1 MTVPTRP
8 QPIDGE
14 TRIRRSPH
22 LVAFWRGAELRLDQH
37 ARGTRS
43 TVSPSVLALLHACDR
58 WRTLGEICE
67 RLPDLSPAEI
77 AAVVPRLIARGLLVR
92 KGSPPDPGDAAAD
105 TWNGWDPAAGFFHHA
120 TRDVTYWPRARATE
134 YLRAKAEREPPPSAV
149 LRSAGAGRVEVA
161 LLPPRMGRSLRGDT
175 ADLVDALRAR
185 RTWRRFGRA
194 PLSLA
199 DASTLLGLTWGVQA
213 WVTVRGFGR
222 MPLKTAPSGGARH
235 AIEAF
240 AAVRRVNGVRPG
252 LYHYDADAHRLVGLQ
267 RGLSAGAL
275 GDCFPQQA
283 WMGRAA
289 LVVFMAAVF
298 ARAQWRYPFARAYRT
313 ILAEAGHHAQ
323 SFCLLATAL
332 ELAPFCS
339 MAFADSHVDRWLGL
353 DGRRTAAL
361 YAVGVGARPADTEWA
376 PWPQTRR
383 TPRREPTRLARD

>member
-1 MTVPTRP
+1 MTVPTRQ

-22 LVAFWRGAELRLDQH
+22 LVAYWREAELRLDQH
-37 ARGTRS
+37 ARGTRN
-43 TVSPSVLALLHACDR
+43 TVSPAVVALLHACDR
-58 WRTLGEICE
+58 WRTLGEIRE
-67 RLPDLSPAEI
+67 RLPDLSPAEVTAI
-77 AAVVPRLIARGLLVR
+77 VPRLIARGLLVR
-92 KGSPPDPGDAAAD
+92 KDSPQDPGDAAAD

-120 TRDVTYWPRARATE
+120 TRDVAYWPRARATE
-134 YLRAKAEREPPPSAV
+134 YLRTKAEREPPPPAV
-149 LRSAGAGRVEVA
+149 LRSAGEGRVEVA
-161 LLPPRMGRSLRGDT
+161 LLPPRGGKGLDRRAAG
-175 ADLVDALRAR
+175 LVDALRAR

-240 AAVRRVNGVRPG
+240 AAVRRVSGVRPG

-267 RGLSAGAL
+267 RGLSAAAL
-275 GDCFPQQA
+275 GACFPEQG

-332 ELAPFCS
+332 DLAPFCT

-353 DGRRTAAL
+353 DGRRMAAL
-361 YAVGVGARPADTEWA
+361 YAVGVGVRPADTEWA
-376 PWPQTRR
+376 PWPDTAR
-383 TPRREPTRLARD
+383 TPRRESTRLVRG